1 LDIGC
6 IVLAGGRGLRL
17 GHEKALE
24 TVGNRSLIERV
35 VSSLSFLNS
44 KIIVVAA
51 AKQSLPRFTDCPNL
65 KVVTDTYP
73 GKGPLGGI
81 YTGLVASDSSYNL
94 VVACDMPFLNQ
105 ALLGY
110 MIGVSDGFDLVIP
123 RLGEMIEPLH
133 AVYTKVCLPL
143 SKSLLEQGKL
153 RVGELFPSVRVRY
166 VEAVEINRFDPGHL
180 SFFNI
185 NDEVGL
191 ATVRKIARGDTNGDK
206 R

>member
-1 LDIGC
+1 M
-6 IVLAGGRGLRL
+6 RL

-24 TVGNRSLIERV
+24 TVGDRSLIERV
-35 VSSLSFLNS
+35 VSSLSFLKS
-44 KIIVVAA
+44 KVIVVAA
-51 AKQSLPRFTDCPNL
+51 AEPSLSCFADCPNL
-65 KVVTDTYP
+65 KVVTDVYP

-81 YTGLVASDSSYNL
+81 YTGLVASDSPYNL

-123 RLGEMIEPLH
+123 RLEGMIEPLH
-133 AVYTKVCLPL
+133 AVYTRVCLPL
-143 SKSLLEQGKL
+143 IKSLLEQGNL
-153 RVGELFPSVRVRY
+153 SIRALFPSVRVRY

-185 NDEVGL
+185 NNKADL
-191 ATVRKIARGDTNGDK
+191 ARARRIAGGDTNGDK